1 MLKALFPKGRI
12 VADFEAVQRHRRWIR
27 TGRPLSL
34 LFRLFSELLLFGHLS
49 SILQNVDSVEIFKKH
64 DNKHS
69 YVHLSYFFSEL
80 YTFAEF
86 GFHIILHLIAL
97 SGFFLFLKP
106 FQNCFFF
113 LNIFRLPPDLF
124 ASAHLLKEMHYQMT
138 NTHIWLNI
146 VIN

>member
-1 MLKALFPKGRI
+1 MLILARIVFLKEFSWEVLLKAFFPKGRI

-69 YVHLSYFFSEL
+69 YVHLSYFLSEL

-86 GFHIILHLIAL
+86 GF
-97 SGFFLFLKP
+97 
-106 FQNCFFF
+106 
-113 LNIFRLPPDLF
+113 LNNL
-124 ASAHLLKEMHYQMT
+124 Q
-138 NTHIWLNI
+138 
-146 VIN
+146 